1 MRANKGER
9 RAIEAMLSAGTKG
22 WTVRLHT
29 ELPIGCGE
37 IGGRT
42 SHIYLVDTATDTHFS
57 ASIKPDRLSALF
69 EICKIEAI
77 CHDHI
82 IGDLW
87 TVLYRLGK
95 VGPEQEVMNEL
106 MILAAAT
113 FNDTKTQEI
122 ALCQPD
128 GHAGHWIVILYRTQ
142 SGTLLD
148 RPVYI
153 KQESTKGNL
162 MHLADLQKITRQ
174 VVSGDIN
181 SGTSIGKMIQ
191 LDGGAILHKK
201 YC

>member
-22 WTVRLHT
+22 WTVRIHSDLA
-29 ELPIGCGE
+29 IGSGE

-42 SHIYLVDTATDTHFS
+42 CHIYLVDTAADTQFS

-69 EICKIEAI
+69 EICRTQRIS
-77 CHDHI
+77 HDHI

-87 TVLYRLGK
+87 TVLDQLGK
-95 VGPEQEVMNEL
+95 TEPKQEVMNEI

-113 FNDTKTQEI
+113 FNDIKTQEI
-122 ALCQPD
+122 ALRQPD

-142 SGTLLD
+142 SGTLLN

-153 KQESTKGNL
+153 KQESTQGNL
-162 MHLADLQKITRQ
+162 IPLADLQKITRQ
-174 VVSGDIN
+174 VISGDIN
-181 SGTSIGKMIQ
+181 GGTNIGKMIQ
-191 LDGGAILHKK
+191 LDGGAILHKN